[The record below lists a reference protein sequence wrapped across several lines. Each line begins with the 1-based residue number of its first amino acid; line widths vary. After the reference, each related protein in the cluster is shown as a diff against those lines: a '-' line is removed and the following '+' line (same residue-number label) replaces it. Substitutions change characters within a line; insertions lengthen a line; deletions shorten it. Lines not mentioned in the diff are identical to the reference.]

1 MAVNSSRAEIA
12 LADEHLEEEVREGE
26 GRRGFVRERK
36 QSVCVLVAYCDICVC
51 VCVCVC
57 VCASL

>member
-26 GRRGFVRERK
+26 GRRGFV
-36 QSVCVLVAYCDICVC
+36 
-51 VCVCVC
+51 
-57 VCASL
+57 